1 MGGPMMGTAV
11 ADLQSP
17 VLKQN
22 NALLCLSE
30 KAAALPAPGP
40 CIRCGRCV
48 RACPMGLMPSL
59 IETAFKMKDVDELK
73 ALKVNLCIECGCC
86 SYVCPA
92 KRQLVVTNKLSKRL
106 IAPKK

>member
-1 MGGPMMGTAV
+1 
-11 ADLQSP
+11 
-17 VLKQN
+17 
-22 NALLCLSE
+22 
-30 KAAALPAPGP
+30 
-40 CIRCGRCV
+40 
-48 RACPMGLMPSL
+48 MGLMPSL